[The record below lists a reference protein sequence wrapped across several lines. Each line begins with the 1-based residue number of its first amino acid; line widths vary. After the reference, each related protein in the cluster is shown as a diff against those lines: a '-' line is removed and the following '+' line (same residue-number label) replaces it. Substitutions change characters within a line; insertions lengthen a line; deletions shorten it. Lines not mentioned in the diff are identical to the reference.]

1 MRKIALRMGDGF
13 LEGKG
18 NDFKQG
24 VILNWG
30 MICDVHTGLSMNW
43 HPGWFAILAVRK
55 LLVRIH

>member
-18 NDFKQG
+18 SDFKQG

-30 MICDVHTGLSMNW
+30 MICDVHTGLSMN
-43 HPGWFAILAVRK
+43 
-55 LLVRIH
+55 